1 MQDIRNTLD
10 EGLAFYR
17 EQERLVAARL
27 AVLPKGKI
35 KSKML
40 GGKRYHYLHYRKGGK
55 TKSDYLGKDVPAGLR
70 ELLEERARLEAEL
83 RRIRE
88 GLRLL
93 RSRPRTDTDLSE
105 PIRSILKKMTE
116 EKLWEAGLEI
126 VGTWCFLLYQR
137 HLPMDRYP
145 LKTEDLD
152 LLVPFP
158 YKGKSF
164 DFSGYLRDLG
174 FRQDFHADG
183 SMSFSGNLMKVEFLA
198 PERGSG
204 RRAAPF
210 IREIS
215 VTPQMLRFV
224 DILLA
229 ETVVLPIAKGIK
241 ARVPAPAAFA
251 LHKLLLS
258 TRSGRRAKKEK
269 DLRQAIVVGKYVLT
283 DKNEWTKL
291 RRLCGTFPGS
301 WRARAFSALKQ
312 AEISI
317 PLELGVISRLKK
329 ALA

>member
-10 EGLAFYR
+10 EGIAFYK

-40 GGKRYHYLHYRKGGK
+40 GGKRYYYLHYRKGGK

-83 RRIRE
+83 RRVRE

-93 RSRPRTDTDLSE
+93 RSRPSADTDLSE
-105 PIRSILKKMTE
+105 PLRSILKKMTE

-204 RRAAPF
+204 RRRAPF
-210 IREIS
+210 ISEIS
-215 VTPQMLRFV
+215 VTPQLLRFV
-224 DILLA
+224 DNLLA
-229 ETVVLPIAKGIK
+229 ETVVLPVAKGIK

-258 TRSGRRAKKEK
+258 TRSGRRSKSEK

-283 DKNEWTKL
+283 DKDEWAKL
-291 RRLCGTFPGS
+291 RRLAGTFPES
-301 WRARAFSALKQ
+301 WRARAISALKQ
-312 AEISI
+312 AETSV
-317 PLELGVISRLKK
+317 PLETGVISRLTE